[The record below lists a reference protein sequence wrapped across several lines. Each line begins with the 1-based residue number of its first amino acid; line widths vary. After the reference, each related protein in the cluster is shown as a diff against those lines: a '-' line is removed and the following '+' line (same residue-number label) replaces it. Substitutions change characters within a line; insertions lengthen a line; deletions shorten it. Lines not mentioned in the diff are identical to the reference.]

1 MALPALRNV
10 DAFSVDHA
18 GQHLICLRDP
28 EGIVEDQILLTP
40 TAFFIACHLNGV
52 NDLADVQ
59 YAFAKQFAGKI
70 LLASE
75 IRAIVSY
82 LDEHGFL
89 YNKRFATLQQQV
101 AANFQTAHT
110 RPAYLAGK
118 SYPAQA
124 APLSSFL
131 EAFYTRHDGPGQAS
145 ASSRGAGIP
154 ARCLIAPHIDFHR
167 GGHAYAHGYQR
178 FAQYGQPTVVFIF
191 GVAHVSPPVP
201 FVLTKKHFATPFGVL
216 ETDQDIV
223 RKLEA
228 VCAWDPYAYEIVHRT
243 EHSIEFQAVMLAYLY
258 GTNVRIV
265 PILCASFGNESETSS
280 RSPSHNKAIAV
291 FLETC
296 RAIITAGPKISVIAG
311 ADLAHVGRRFGDAFD
326 INDQVVNAVASRD
339 AEDLQH
345 VLSGNAAGFYRSVM
359 QDHNHRRICGLNC
372 IYAALESVAGTI
384 GAGDL
389 LHYDYAHD
397 PAGGIVSFTNI
408 LFI

>member
-10 DAFSVDHA
+10 DAFPVDHE

-28 EGIVEDQILLTP
+28 EGIVEEQILLTSA
-40 TAFFIACHLNGV
+40 AFFIACHLNGV
-52 NDLADVQ
+52 NDLAEVQ
-59 YAFAKQFAGKI
+59 YAFAKQFVGKI
-70 LLASE
+70 LFAND
-75 IRAIVSY
+75 IHTVVSY
-82 LDEHGFL
+82 LDEHGFV
-89 YNKRFATLQQQV
+89 YSARFAALRQQV
-101 AANFQTAHT
+101 MTDFRTART

-131 EAFYTRHDGPGQAS
+131 DAFFTRHDGPGK
-145 ASSRGAGIP
+145 RGAAYRGEGMP

-178 FAQYGQPTVVFIF
+178 FAEHGQPTVVFIF

-201 FVLTKKHFATPFGVL
+201 FVLTRKHFATPFGLL

-223 RKLEA
+223 RQLEA
-228 VCAWDPYAYEIVHRT
+228 VCSWDPYAYEIVHRT
-243 EHSIEFQAVMLAYLY
+243 EHSIEFQAIMLSYLY

-265 PILCASFGNESETSS
+265 PILCASFGNEIDASL
-280 RSPSHNKAIAV
+280 PSHNKGIAV

-296 RAIITAGPKISVIAG
+296 RSIIMAGHKISVIAG
-311 ADLAHVGRRFGDAFD
+311 ADLAHVGRRFGDTFD
-326 INDQVVNAVASRD
+326 ISDKVVNAVGKRD
-339 AEDLQH
+339 KEDLQH
-345 VLSGNAAGFYRSVM
+345 VLSGNAPGFYQSVM
-359 QDHNHRRICGLNC
+359 QDHNQRRICGLNC

-384 GAGDL
+384 GSGDL

-397 PAGGIVSFTNI
+397 PAGGIVSFTNV
-408 LFI
+408 LFV